1 MTEERI
7 INNRN
12 KLFDE
17 PMVEMLI
24 SQKFNSSKVKFMRSG
39 SYSDSKV
46 HCLVNGHSQ
55 ILNVNRNSSKY
66 CYSSNFTLS
75 LDKNKL
81 GVFNNSIF
89 TFIDEVADSIYIVS
103 GIKLLAYVIEHVDCI
118 QQSEAN
124 PKKSWILIPKKD
136 IVNLIVDN
144 PNSTIHYNKKIAKL
158 FATNR
163 DESLYREN

>member
-1 MTEERI
+1 MAEEHI

-12 KLFDE
+12 KFFDE

-24 SQKFNSSKVKFMRSG
+24 SQKFNNSKVKFMRSG
-39 SYSDSKV
+39 SYNGSKV

-66 CYSSNFTLS
+66 CRSSNFTLS

-103 GIKLLAYVIEHVDCI
+103 GIKLLAYIIEHADCI

-136 IVNLIVDN
+136 VVNLIIDN
-144 PNSTIHYNKKIAKL
+144 PNSIIHYNKKIAKL
-158 FATNR
+158 FATNC
-163 DESLYREN
+163 DESLY